1 MERELRRIECRSD
14 GGEVVIVIEL
24 QFFDIQKTAA
34 GDREYPGARRFA
46 LISGGGVRLIDARTY
61 EDIDTGAWL
70 HLVGSGPDRT
80 F

>member
-14 GGEVVIVIEL
+14 GGEVVTVVEL

-46 LISGGGVRLIDARTY
+46 LMGGGGVRLIDARTY
-61 EDIDTGAWL
+61 EDIETGAWL